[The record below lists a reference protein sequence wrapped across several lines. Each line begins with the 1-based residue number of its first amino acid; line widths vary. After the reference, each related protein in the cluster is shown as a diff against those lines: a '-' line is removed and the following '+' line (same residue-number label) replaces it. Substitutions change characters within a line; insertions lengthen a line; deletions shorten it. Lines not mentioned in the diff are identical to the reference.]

1 MQSNFKSEA
10 LKFKGISQLFS
21 VRTPLFDGPIDL
33 LLHLVKTNELPIA
46 KVALAEVAEQ
56 YLNCLDLMR
65 SFDLEVAGEYLVI
78 AATLLSIK
86 SHVLLNDPVELVP
99 DEDGNLHDPY
109 EALLEQLREAA
120 IYQDAASLLGQRSML
135 GEEVFDAPSLLR
147 YVDAAPRQYQQHDP
161 TVLGKA
167 IARLLQKAS
176 ERGTCLT
183 IQFDSVSITERMMSV
198 LRHLES
204 SEGPVVF
211 FALIPDIS
219 SRISIVATFIALLEL
234 CKRGAIKVVQE
245 SAADSIFIAL
255 TGTEFDF
262 AGLRSDFD
270 LEETGEVKVDGAAN
284 A

>member
-1 MQSNFKSEA
+1 MQSDLPAEVPE
-10 LKFKGISQLFS
+10 FKGISQLFS
-21 VRTPLFDGPIDL
+21 VTTPLFDGPIDL

-78 AATLLSIK
+78 AANLLSIK
-86 SHVLLNDPVELVP
+86 SHVLLNEPVELIP
-99 DEDGNLHDPY
+99 DEDGNLYDPY
-109 EALLEQLREAA
+109 EALLQQLREAA
-120 IYQDAASLLGQRSML
+120 IYQDAAVMLGQRNML

-147 YVDAAPRQYQQHDP
+147 YVDAAPREYQKHDP
-161 TVLGKA
+161 TLLGKA
-167 IARLLQKAS
+167 IVRLLQKAS
-176 ERGTCLT
+176 ESGTCLT

-198 LRHLES
+198 LRRLES
-204 SEGPVVF
+204 EEGPVVF
-211 FALIPDIS
+211 FALIPDIT
-219 SRISIVATFIALLEL
+219 SRISIVATFVALLEL

-245 SAADSIFIAL
+245 TAADSIFIAL
-255 TGTEFDF
+255 TGTQFDA

-270 LEETGEVKVDGAAN
+270 EDAGEREIEGTAN